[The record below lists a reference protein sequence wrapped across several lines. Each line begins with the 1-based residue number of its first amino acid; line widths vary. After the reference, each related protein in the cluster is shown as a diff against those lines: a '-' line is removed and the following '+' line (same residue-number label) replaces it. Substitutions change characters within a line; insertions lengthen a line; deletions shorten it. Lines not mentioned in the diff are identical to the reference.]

1 MKKNI
6 ITILI
11 ISSLVFITFRLTLF
25 HQFVEMDDPLHLL
38 QNKNV
43 LSLEW
48 QNIQSIFSSNVSGHY
63 MPLTI
68 LMFAVEYHLFQFN
81 PFIYHLNNLLL
92 HIGVVILIFLFGR
105 NLGLSV
111 IGAASAALIFGI
123 HPIHVESVAWVTERK
138 DVLYSF
144 FYMFSLNAYL
154 CYLVRKSRRYY
165 FLSIIFGFLSILS
178 KPMAFSLPLIFLLC
192 DWFKRRNLN
201 KEMIIDK
208 IPHFLYIVPIS
219 LVSYFSLHNLF
230 KIENTF
236 LESILLCIRNF
247 LFYLHKFILPINLT
261 PLYNFTIPIS
271 ILHHEYLLSIIAFL
285 ILMIL
290 LIRFKSSRWLWFALL
305 FYLFSLAVMLNYDD
319 RAYITTIS
327 DRRMYL
333 PSLGICLWIGFLI
346 EQLTGRIAPKIMI
359 RRGLFLLLSGFF
371 MALSFMSINQSMVW
385 KNNQAYW
392 DHVLQVT
399 PENSLAFYARGIIF
413 QKQGDFDQA
422 IADYS
427 KSISIN
433 PQSAV
438 AYNNR
443 GIVYDLLGKYNLAVI
458 DYNQAIAINPKH
470 AKAHNNRGYLYFQ
483 MGSYLHAINDYNIS
497 IKLYPEEP
505 LTYLN
510 RSRCYYQLKKFDKAL
525 EDAKTAQLLGVL
537 NLDDYIMEISI
548 NSTNPNQ
555 DF

>member
-1 MKKNI
+1 
-6 ITILI
+6 
-11 ISSLVFITFRLTLF
+11 
-25 HQFVEMDDPLHLL
+25 
-38 QNKNV
+38 
-43 LSLEW
+43 
-48 QNIQSIFSSNVSGHY
+48 
-63 MPLTI
+63 
-68 LMFAVEYHLFQFN
+68 
-81 PFIYHLNNLLL
+81 
-92 HIGVVILIFLFGR
+92 
-105 NLGLSV
+105 
-111 IGAASAALIFGI
+111 
-123 HPIHVESVAWVTERK
+123 
-138 DVLYSF
+138 
-144 FYMFSLNAYL
+144 
-154 CYLVRKSRRYY
+154 
-165 FLSIIFGFLSILS
+165 
-178 KPMAFSLPLIFLLC
+178 
-192 DWFKRRNLN
+192 
-201 KEMIIDK
+201 
-208 IPHFLYIVPIS
+208 
-219 LVSYFSLHNLF
+219 
-230 KIENTF
+230 
-236 LESILLCIRNF
+236 
-247 LFYLHKFILPINLT
+247 
-261 PLYNFTIPIS
+261 
-271 ILHHEYLLSIIAFL
+271 
-285 ILMIL
+285 MIL

-537 NLDDYIMEISI
+537 NLDNYIMEISI